1 MAIEDAQKSAK
12 EQVLSVTREL
22 NIVKEGETL
31 KKPRYFNCSDGFNQ
45 ESEVVFD
52 AFLNEGQ

>member
-22 NIVKEGETL
+22 NIVKEGKTL
-31 KKPRYFNCSDGFNQ
+31 KKPNCSDGFNQ